1 MLEEKEC
8 DICSGYFLP
17 THPNQK
23 HCPKCQENPRRIR
36 TQIAYADQRLDR
48 AFGHAKDK
56 KFFKCCCKQCQKD
69 FMSKSY
75 PRDFCSPECKLAY
88 NDSHIVY
95 AYCGQLMSK
104 IGKHYPKRSPGVKV
118 FCSDDCQEHY
128 KWQEARQNN
137 LVDICPQCKKEFIVQ
152 IRKENGGYV
161 TKRQKFCSMKCA
173 RSYDPKNRGY
183 FEYVSTS
190 NQ

>member
-56 KFFKCCCKQCQKD
+56 KFFKCCC
-69 FMSKSY
+69 
-75 PRDFCSPECKLAY
+75 
-88 NDSHIVY
+88 N
-95 AYCGQLMSK
+95 
-104 IGKHYPKRSPGVKV
+104 
-118 FCSDDCQEHY
+118 
-128 KWQEARQNN
+128 
-137 LVDICPQCKKEFIVQ
+137 
-152 IRKENGGYV
+152 
-161 TKRQKFCSMKCA
+161 
-173 RSYDPKNRGY
+173 
-183 FEYVSTS
+183 
-190 NQ
+190 